1 MRCSSLHALR
11 AGAIVIVCFL
21 TWTSSRAS
29 TRTPPI
35 DIDLSGR
42 WVFSETASREQN
54 QSARGGDARG
64 MPGSQRRPARGVPGG
79 TDLGGGFPGG
89 RPRDGSAP
97 GGARPERPRM
107 PDHIRNLTIMQT
119 DTAVVLSALGGP
131 EVTVITDGRRR
142 DVVWLDGNNAEVKAE
157 WTDNGLVIE
166 RREESGPT
174 VRETYLRYPRSTRL
188 SVEME
193 IKGSNLPR
201 AMKLVR
207 LYDLLAAPED
217 TSHSILGDPMW

>member
-1 MRCSSLHALR
+1 MRDLFPALR
-11 AGAIVIVCFL
+11 TGAVVALCFSA
-21 TWTSSRAS
+21 WSSSPAS
-29 TRTPPI
+29 PRTPPI

-42 WVFSETASREQN
+42 WVLNETASREQN
-54 QSARGGDARG
+54 QSARAGDARG
-64 MPGSQRRPARGVPGG
+64 MPGSQRRPGRGVPGG

-89 RPRDGSAP
+89 RPGEGGAP
-97 GGARPERPRM
+97 GSARPERPRM
-107 PDHIRNLTIMQT
+107 PDRVRNLTIIQT

-131 EVTVITDGRRR
+131 EVTVVTDGRRR
-142 DVVWLDGNNAEVKAE
+142 DVVWLDGNNAKVKAE

-201 AMKLVR
+201 TMKLVR

-217 TSHSILGDPMW
+217 TSRSIPGDPMW

>member
-1 MRCSSLHALR
+1 MRDLFPALR
-11 AGAIVIVCFL
+11 TGAVVALCFSA
-21 TWTSSRAS
+21 WSSSPAS
-29 TRTPPI
+29 PRTPPI

-42 WVFSETASREQN
+42 WVLNETASREQN
-54 QSARGGDARG
+54 QSARPGDARG
-64 MPGSQRRPARGVPGG
+64 MPGSQRRPGRGVPGG
-79 TDLGGGFPGG
+79 RPGEGGAP
-89 RPRDGSAP
+89 GSA
-97 GGARPERPRM
+97 RLERPRM
-107 PDHIRNLTIMQT
+107 PDRVRNLTITQT

-142 DVVWLDGNNAEVKAE
+142 DTVWLDGNNAKVKAE
-157 WTDNGLVIE
+157 WTDNGLIIE

-193 IKGSNLPR
+193 IKGGNLPR
-201 AMKLVR
+201 TMKLVR

-217 TSHSILGDPMW
+217 TSRSIPGDPMW

>member
-11 AGAIVIVCFL
+11 AGAVVIVCFL
-21 TWTSSRAS
+21 AWTSSRAS

-42 WVFSETASREQN
+42 WVFNETASREQN
-54 QSARGGDARG
+54 QSVRGGDARG

-89 RPRDGSAP
+89 RPRDGSA
-97 GGARPERPRM
+97 
-107 PDHIRNLTIMQT
+107 QT

-142 DVVWLDGNNAEVKAE
+142 DVVWLDGNNAKVKAE